1 MVDEMNLKTE
11 KGHINFITIFIFLV
25 FIGICLFFYLI
36 SWEKLISFPSMCIWK
51 NIFGHECLACGSIRA
66 FWLLLHLKFV
76 EAFKINPLIY
86 LYIPL
91 IILIIY
97 KYIIR
102 QFRIKTRLKYQETAK
117 IFSQIKYK

>member
-1 MVDEMNLKTE
+1 MADEMSLKIK
-11 KGHINFITIFIFLV
+11 KGHTNVITICIFCVLLGV
-25 FIGICLFFYLI
+25 CLFFYLI
-36 SWEKLISFPSMCIWK
+36 SWEKLISFPSICIWK

-76 EAFKINPLIY
+76 EAFRINPLIY

-102 QFRIKTRLKYQETAK
+102 QFRIKTGLEYQEAAK
-117 IFSQIKYK
+117 IFSKIKHK

>member
-1 MVDEMNLKTE
+1 MNLKTE
-11 KGHINFITIFIFLV
+11 KGHIDVIAIFIFCVLV
-25 FIGICLFFYLI
+25 GICSFFYLI
-36 SWEKLISFPSMCIWK
+36 SWEKLISFPSICIWK
-51 NIFGHECLACGSIRA
+51 NIFRYECLACGSIRA

-76 EAFKINPLIY
+76 EAFKMNPLIY

-102 QFRIKTRLKYQETAK
+102 QFSIKTGFEYQTAAK
-117 IFSQIKYK
+117 IFSQIKHK